1 MLLEDV
7 EAGLVGVKDM
17 GAVGWGGA
25 AATERDGECRHWQD
39 LFLKAVRLLPSLSKI
54 SRMLFYSIYVERT
67 LVVGSRVPE
76 DAMSPYGG
84 VSTQQ
89 LKERQREELEAQD
102 AGLDSLHDAIVR
114 QKRIA
119 EVIGGEVGVQNEIL
133 EDIGDAMDQARA
145 KIAESCVLFTLLFSR
160 SAQLQFNAD

>member
-1 MLLEDV
+1 
-7 EAGLVGVKDM
+7 
-17 GAVGWGGA
+17 
-25 AATERDGECRHWQD
+25 
-39 LFLKAVRLLPSLSKI
+39 
-54 SRMLFYSIYVERT
+54 
-67 LVVGSRVPE
+67 
-76 DAMSPYGG
+76 MSPYGG

-133 EDIGDAMDQARA
+133 EDIGDAMDQASGIRGRTFGPLVF
-145 KIAESCVLFTLLFSR
+145 IR
-160 SAQLQFNAD
+160 SETAGL

>member
-1 MLLEDV
+1 
-7 EAGLVGVKDM
+7 
-17 GAVGWGGA
+17 
-25 AATERDGECRHWQD
+25 
-39 LFLKAVRLLPSLSKI
+39 
-54 SRMLFYSIYVERT
+54 
-67 LVVGSRVPE
+67 
-76 DAMSPYGG
+76 MSPYGG